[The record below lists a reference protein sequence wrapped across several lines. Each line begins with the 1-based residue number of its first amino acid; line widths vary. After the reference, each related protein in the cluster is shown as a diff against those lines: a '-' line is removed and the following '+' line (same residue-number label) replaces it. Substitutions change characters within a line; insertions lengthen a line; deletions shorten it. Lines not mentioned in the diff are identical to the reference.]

1 MRNLYFSTDD
11 DSFRDYASLFT
22 KTDTTQQKQQQQ
34 QQQQQQ
40 QLLPQSM
47 LPTLFLS
54 RNQMD

>member
-1 MRNLYFSTDD
+1 MRSLYFSTDD

-47 LPTLFLS
+47 
-54 RNQMD
+54 

>member
-22 KTDTTQQKQQQQ
+22 KTEQK
-34 QQQQQQ
+34 QQQQQ